1 MKFGARIFKTGIAI
15 VLAIFIA
22 NLLPGP
28 AMITSI
34 AGVAAMV
41 AMQPSVYRSFKTI
54 VEQFQG
60 NVIGAI
66 TAVAIFSIFG
76 NNVVFIGLTA
86 IIIISILYKFNL
98 QHVSNLAVVTAL
110 IILGH
115 HEGDFYISA
124 FYRFILVMIGVL
136 SAFLVNFTFLPPK
149 FETKMYYNSLNI
161 STDIFKW
168 FRLVLNGTTEFHYV
182 KQDLETIRTRIVK
195 LEQFY
200 LYYKEER
207 AYTKKQAFSQM
218 RKKILFK
225 EIIASTRRAYEV
237 LRKMN
242 RYENDIHNLNDDLKV
257 QMKFELDELMA
268 QHEQIL
274 VRISQKAKHEIDQVP
289 DYLVEPYKEDLME
302 IFIKDIMDNPDQED
316 YYIEN
321 VMQVISAM
329 LDYKATILHL
339 DKLSSSY
346 FKFHPEDSD
355 IQIED
360 EDFDL

>member
-124 FYRFILVMIGVL
+124 FYRFVLVMIGVL

-168 FRLVLNGTTEFHYV
+168 FRLVLNSTTEFHYV

-302 IFIKDIMDNPDQED
+302 IFIKDIMENPDQED

-321 VMQVISAM
+321 VMQVISVM

>member
-15 VLAIFIA
+15 VLAIFLA
-22 NLLPGP
+22 NLLPGSV
-28 AMITSI
+28 MLTSI
-34 AGVAAMV
+34 AGVTAMV
-41 AMQPSVYRSFKTI
+41 AMQPSVYRSFKTV

-60 NVIGAI
+60 NIIGAVTAI
-66 TAVAIFSIFG
+66 TIFSIFG

-86 IIIISILYKFNL
+86 VIIISILYKFNL

-124 FYRFILVMIGVL
+124 FYRFALVMIGVS
-136 SAFLVNFTFLPPK
+136 SAFIVNFAFLPPK

-168 FRLVLNGTTEFHYV
+168 FRLVLNSTTEFHYV
-182 KQDLETIRTRIVK
+182 KQDLENIRTRIVK

-200 LYYKEER
+200 LFYKEER
-207 AYTKKQAFSQM
+207 AYSKKKAFAQM
-218 RKKILFK
+218 RKKVLFK
-225 EIIASTRRAYEV
+225 EAIMATRRAYEV

-242 RYENDIHNLNDDLKV
+242 RYENDIHNLDDDFKV

-268 QHEQIL
+268 LHEQIL
-274 VRISQKAKHEIDQVP
+274 VRISQKAKHELDNVP
-289 DYLVEPYKEDLME
+289 DHLVEPYKEELMD
-302 IFIKDIMDNPDQED
+302 IFIKEITSTPDQDD
-316 YYIEN
+316 YDIEN
-321 VMQVISAM
+321 IMQVISAM
-329 LDYKATILHL
+329 LDYKSSILHL
-339 DKLSSSY
+339 DRLSSSY

-355 IQIED
+355 IEIAE

>member
-15 VLAIFIA
+15 ILAVFLA
-22 NLLPGP
+22 SLLPGSS
-28 AMITSI
+28 MMSTL
-34 AGVAAMV
+34 AGIAAMV
-41 AMQPSVYRSFKTI
+41 AIQPSVYRSFKTV

-60 NVIGAI
+60 NIVGAV
-66 TAVAIFSIFG
+66 TAVVIFSIFG

-86 IIIISILYKFNL
+86 VIIIAILFKFNL

-124 FYRFILVMIGVL
+124 LYRFALVMIGVV
-136 SAFLVNFTFLPPK
+136 SAFVVNFAFLPPK

-182 KQDLETIRTRIVK
+182 KQDLELIRTRIVK

-225 EIIASTRRAYEV
+225 EVIASTRRAYEV

-242 RYENDIHNLNDDLKV
+242 RYENDIHNLNDHFKV
-257 QMKFELDELMA
+257 QMKFELDELITL
-268 QHEQIL
+268 HEQVL
-274 VRISQKAKHEIDQVP
+274 VRISQKAKHEKNQVA
-289 DYLVEPYKEDLME
+289 DYLVEPYKENLME
-302 IFIKDIMDNPDQED
+302 IFIKEIENNSQQND

-321 VMQVISAM
+321 VMQVIAAM
-329 LDYKATILHL
+329 HDYKATILHL
-339 DKLSSSY
+339 DKLSASY
-346 FKFHPEDSD
+346 FKYHPDDSE
-355 IQIED
+355 IQISD